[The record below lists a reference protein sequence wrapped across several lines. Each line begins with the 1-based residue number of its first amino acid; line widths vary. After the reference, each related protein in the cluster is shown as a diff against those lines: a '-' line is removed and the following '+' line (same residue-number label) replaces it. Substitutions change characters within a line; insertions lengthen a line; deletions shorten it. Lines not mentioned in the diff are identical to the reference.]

1 MRKLFRRIFICA
13 LAGCCFFCGSI
24 FADRQKLD
32 REWIRLHVVAN
43 SDSPEDQ
50 AVKLQVKDAV
60 LVSLGE
66 TLEKGLSPQAAREYL
81 ENNLDKIQKI
91 ANTALETLGMED
103 RAVVQLCREAFE
115 TRQGEGITLPAGIY
129 QALRITIGN
138 GQGHNWWGVLF
149 PELCYGNGESSP
161 ASLVG
166 AVTGEE
172 TGKIRFFLLE
182 KLGQLEKYLRGA

>member
-1 MRKLFRRIFICA
+1 MKKTILAVLALLAALTATAAALQGEQQA
-13 LAGCCFFCGSI
+13 LAG
-24 FADRQKLD
+24 KLV
-32 REWIRLHVVAN
+32 RLHVVAN

-149 PELCYGNGESSP
+149 PELCYGTGESSP

-182 KLGQLEKYLRGA
+182 KLGQLENYLHGA